1 MICLYTLHMPQRHD
15 LTVLLKQSRFSFL
28 IHKHFYIGTVNDGQR
43 ILILGFGLI
52 LCNLCL
58 FFFRHFLEMNIDLPE
73 DKARDAVVDI
83 LKHLNCTFREL
94 RRLFL
99 VEDLVD
105 SIKVTN
111 LQE

>member
-1 MICLYTLHMPQRHD
+1 
-15 LTVLLKQSRFSFL
+15 
-28 IHKHFYIGTVNDGQR
+28 
-43 ILILGFGLI
+43 
-52 LCNLCL
+52 
-58 FFFRHFLEMNIDLPE
+58 MNIDLPE

-111 LQE
+111 LQELNCFEWKLDGQCIQTRLLL

>member
-1 MICLYTLHMPQRHD
+1 
-15 LTVLLKQSRFSFL
+15 
-28 IHKHFYIGTVNDGQR
+28 
-43 ILILGFGLI
+43 
-52 LCNLCL
+52 
-58 FFFRHFLEMNIDLPE
+58 MNIDLPE

-83 LKHLNCTFREL
+83 LRHLNCTFREL